1 MRKLVLLLV
10 FASGFSILAA
20 GCGGDDDGS
29 VAGATTQA
37 TTTAASRADCG
48 KESLDLVSEGKLTVG
63 TDNPAFPPWFG
74 GKPGPGSK
82 WKIGDPTTGEG
93 FESAVA
99 YAVAEELGFTRDEV
113 EWKVVPFNQA
123 FRPGQK
129 SFDFDINQVSYTP
142 ARAKSVEFSDSY
154 YDVNQALVAF
164 KNSELADAASIEDL
178 RDAKLGA
185 QVGTSSYEYITDS
198 IDPGPEPSVY
208 DTNNDVISALK
219 AKQIDGIVVD
229 LPTAFYV
236 TAAQI
241 ENGTIVGQ
249 FPAAGEQERFGMV
262 FEQDSTLVD
271 CVNGALA
278 TLKSEGTLADLQQEW
293 LSDKASAPVLE

>member
-10 FASGFSILAA
+10 FASVFSILAA

-74 GKPGPGSK
+74 GEPGPGSK

-99 YAVAEELGFTRDEV
+99 YAVAEELGFTREDV

-262 FEQDSTLVD
+262 FEQDSTLVG